1 MDSGS
6 IGKIPYGYIYIS
18 FFPPTKRHPV
28 ERFYIGQRKFSK
40 RNGFSFNPNYHG
52 SGRAVYD
59 YINANPNAKIRTVC
73 LLYAYSQK
81 ELNRLEDYWVSFK
94 IKSKEYPDSFNLR
107 SGGMQSGCSEETRI
121 RMSQSSKGRPNTQEQ
136 RMKISK
142 SLKGKPKSEAH
153 KIAAGLARR
162 GVKHSEE
169 SKQLMR
175 KKHSEYLNR
184 PGIREKLY
192 LTNPKR
198 KEVICLETGKVYTSS
213 NEASRQIKTTSDGA
227 ILMCCKR
234 FRLTAGGF
242 HWAFVENYNSDQ
254 RLEFSYKEFFEFSR

>member
-1 MDSGS
+1 
-6 IGKIPYGYIYIS
+6 
-18 FFPPTKRHPV
+18 
-28 ERFYIGQRKFSK
+28 
-40 RNGFSFNPNYHG
+40 
-52 SGRAVYD
+52 
-59 YINANPNAKIRTVC
+59 
-73 LLYAYSQK
+73 
-81 ELNRLEDYWVSFK
+81 
-94 IKSKEYPDSFNLR
+94 
-107 SGGMQSGCSEETRI
+107 MQSGCSEETRI
-121 RMSQSSKGRPNTQEQ
+121 RMSQNSKGRPNTLEQ
-136 RMKISK
+136 KMKISK
-142 SLKGKPKSEAH
+142 ALKGKPKTEDH

-162 GVKHSEE
+162 GLKHSEE

-234 FRLTAGGF
+234 SRLTAGGF
-242 HWAFVENYNSDQ
+242 HWAFVENYNLDR
-254 RLEFSYKEFFEFSR
+254 RLEFSHKEFFEFLR